1 MAKITMKDIAER
13 VGVSKTTVSMV
24 INKKDSSISEDTK
37 QKIFDV
43 IKETGYIPNNIAR
56 GLNTK
61 KSGTIAII
69 VPDISNPFFS
79 ELSRAVEDT
88 ANKLGYNVLLCNSD
102 NNTKKEEKYVELLI
116 SKLIDGTIL
125 IPGKESQNSAK
136 ILKSNGIPFVFVDRC
151 IDGFESYPGIYFN
164 NKKAVKVGIEYLYNK
179 GKRKIA
185 FVSGP
190 REININGQ
198 RSDGYKE
205 IMKKYNIY
213 NESLMFESEFSLEGG
228 IEITNI
234 IMDNHSDI
242 DSIFY
247 CNDVMAIG
255 GMKSLKRRGYSIPDD
270 ISIMGFDGIKL
281 SKMIEPE
288 LTTIEQPIYKMGEK
302 ACKLMIKLIDSDSTK
317 GKSVY
322 FDPEIIEGGTV

>member
-24 INKKDSSISEDTK
+24 INKKDGSISEETK
-37 QKIFDV
+37 QKIYDV

-56 GLNTK
+56 GLNTM

-102 NNTKKEEKYVELLI
+102 NNTKKEQKYVELLI

-125 IPGKESQNSAK
+125 IPGNKSEDSAR
-136 ILKSNGIPFVFVDRC
+136 ILKANGIPFVFVDRC
-151 IDGFESYPGIYFN
+151 IDGFEGYPGIYFN
-164 NKKAVKVGIEYLYNK
+164 NKEGVKVGIEYLYNK

-190 REININGQ
+190 VEININRQ
-198 RSDGYKE
+198 RLEGYKK
-205 IMKKYNIY
+205 IMKQYEIF
-213 NESLMFESEFSLEGG
+213 NENLIFEGKFSLEGG
-228 IEITNI
+228 IDITNTI
-234 IMDNHSDI
+234 LDSNEEI

-255 GMKSLKRRGYSIPDD
+255 GMKAIKRRGYHIPND

-288 LTTIEQPIYKMGEK
+288 LTTVQQPIYEMGEK
-302 ACKLMIKLIDSDSTK
+302 ACKLIIKLIDSESNKD
-317 GKSVY
+317 KSVY
-322 FDPEIIEGGTV
+322 FEPEIVVGGTV

>member
-24 INKKDSSISEDTK
+24 INKKDGSISEETK
-37 QKIFDV
+37 QKIYDV

-56 GLNTK
+56 GLNTM

-102 NNTKKEEKYVELLI
+102 NNTKKEQKYVELLI

-125 IPGKESQNSAK
+125 IPGNKSEDSAR
-136 ILKSNGIPFVFVDRC
+136 ILKANGIPFVFVDRC
-151 IDGFESYPGIYFN
+151 IDGFE
-164 NKKAVKVGIEYLYNK
+164 
-179 GKRKIA
+179 
-185 FVSGP
+185 
-190 REININGQ
+190 
-198 RSDGYKE
+198 GYKK
-205 IMKKYNIY
+205 IMKQYEIF
-213 NESLMFESEFSLEGG
+213 NENLIFEGKFSLEGG
-228 IEITNI
+228 IDITNTI
-234 IMDNHSDI
+234 LDSNEEI

-255 GMKSLKRRGYSIPDD
+255 GMKALKRRGYHIPND

-288 LTTIEQPIYKMGEK
+288 LTTVQQPIYEMGEK
-302 ACKLMIKLIDSDSTK
+302 ACKLIIKLIDSESNKD
-317 GKSVY
+317 KSVY
-322 FDPEIIEGGTV
+322 FEPEIVVGGTV